1 LPFVFHGFGEEVME
15 NLWTL
20 LLGLGAWNWLI
31 LAALLLSLEVVIPGV
46 HFLWFGLAA
55 AVIGVVALA
64 IGISWP
70 WQVLAF
76 VVMSVLVLLGVQRL
90 VWPDS
95 AISDLP
101 DLNVRGRQYVGRSVV
116 VEQAIENGRGKV
128 RVGDTLWAAEGPDA
142 PAGARVTVTGSQG
155 TVLVVDHARA

>member
-1 LPFVFHGFGEEVME
+1 ME
-15 NLWTL
+15 NVWPL

-31 LAALLLSLEVVIPGV
+31 LAAVLLALEVVIPGV

-55 AVIGVVALA
+55 AVIGIVALA
-64 IGISWP
+64 IGIAWP
-70 WQVLAF
+70 WQVLLF
-76 VVMSVLVLLGVQRL
+76 ILLSVLVLLGVQRL
-90 VWPDS
+90 VWPD
-95 AISDLP
+95 AALSDLP

-128 RVGDTLWAAEGPDA
+128 RVGDTLWFAEGPDA
-142 PAGARVTVTGSQG
+142 PIGTWVTVTGSRG